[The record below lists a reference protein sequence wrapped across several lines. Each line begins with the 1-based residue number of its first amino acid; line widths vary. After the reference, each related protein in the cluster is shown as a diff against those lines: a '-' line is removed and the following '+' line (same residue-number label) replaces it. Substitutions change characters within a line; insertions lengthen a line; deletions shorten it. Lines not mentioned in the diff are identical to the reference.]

1 MTLLEKKLLQTR
13 QLDLKMI
20 IDICRANESSSRQ
33 VREMRATDDV
43 QKLHSSRKPQ
53 PVDVGTRDVP
63 RRSKPQQR
71 ASQPIPKCKF
81 CGQEHKFQKE
91 ICPAFGRTCKK
102 CKKPNH
108 FADMC
113 RSRFKNVRF
122 ADMENSS
129 DKELLVLESQR
140 EAEYPKRIYARL
152 ELAGEVFKFQLDSGA
167 SVNVLPESIY
177 RTAVG
182 DKRLLSPQLTVFV
195 YDNSELKTSEIL
207 TTTVRNPKTNQA
219 YELDFYV
226 VPRHRQPILDAS
238 ACQLMELIR
247 VRSENIF
254 ITDNISNHQLLTQN
268 NILQSYK
275 DVSATTANSASQF
288 FNEELECVN
297 DTSSFQKELEIGESL
312 RFLVASE
319 SLKNALTTSSRHDP
333 VISEL
338 RTILQYGWPD
348 NANQL
353 PEHLRPF
360 FTFRDELVI
369 ENDLL
374 FKGNRLYV
382 PAESRSD
389 ILQRIHSSHLGDKDV
404 FAALE
409 NLSFGRT

>member
-1 MTLLEKKLLQTR
+1 MDGFELCESLDFAAEEDRQKIDKVLDRLERHFVGEVNETFERFKFNQRNQEASELIDAYVSALRMLVKSCNFAALKESLLRDRIVMGIRDDATRRKLLQTR
-13 QLDLKMI
+13 QLDLKMT

-53 PVDVGTRDVP
+53 PVDVGTQNVP

-71 ASQPIPKCKF
+71 ASQPTAKCKF

-91 ICPAFGRTCKK
+91 LCPAFGRTCKK

-113 RSRFKNVRF
+113 RSRFENVRF

-129 DKELLVLESQR
+129 DEELLVLESQR
-140 EAEYPKRIYARL
+140 VAEYPKRIYARL

-177 RTAVG
+177 RATVG
-182 DKRLLSPQLTVFV
+182 NKKLRPPQSTLFM
-195 YDNSELKTSEIL
+195 YDNSELKTSGIL

-226 VPRHRQPILDAS
+226 VPRHRQPILGAS
-238 ACQLMELIR
+238 ACQLMELIT

-254 ITDNISNHQLLTQN
+254 ITDNSSNHQVLTQN

-275 DVSATTANSASQF
+275 DVFSGNGRL
-288 FNEELECVN
+288 EENC
-297 DTSSFQKELEIGESL
+297 
-312 RFLVASE
+312 
-319 SLKNALTTSSRHDP
+319 
-333 VISEL
+333 ISKL
-338 RTILQYGWPD
+338 IR
-348 NANQL
+348 A
-353 PEHLRPF
+353 
-360 FTFRDELVI
+360 
-369 ENDLL
+369 
-374 FKGNRLYV
+374 
-382 PAESRSD
+382 
-389 ILQRIHSSHLGDKDV
+389 
-404 FAALE
+404 
-409 NLSFGRT
+409 